1 MGYLFKNQQFFGIV
15 ERAANVG
22 HGKGTY
28 TIELFSADFPQFFKS
43 ETDDDGVVTYTPFL
57 PETVLQTIIDQAN
70 AALQPDKWL
79 DGWRYAVGLYVAH
92 YATLY
97 LRSYS
102 EEPQTP
108 AQAAATGSVTGMVKS
123 ATLGDASVDYDT
135 EAVTK
140 ALEDWGDFNSTS
152 YGQQLATRA
161 RIVGM
166 GGMGII

>member
-1 MGYLFKNQQFFGIV
+1 MGCFFDGQQFFGV
-15 ERAANVG
+15 VGRAANVG

-28 TIELFSADFPQFFKS
+28 TLDLFRADFPQFFKA
-43 ETDDDGVVTYTPFL
+43 ETDDEGVTTYTPFL
-57 PETVLQTIIDQAN
+57 PETVLQEIVNQAN
-70 AALQPDKWL
+70 AALQPDKWM

-97 LRSYS
+97 LRSFS
-102 EEPQTP
+102 ENPSTP

-135 EAVTK
+135 DAVTK

-152 YGQQLATRA
+152 YGQQLATRS
-161 RIVGM
+161 RLVGM
-166 GGMGII
+166 GGMTVV

>member
-1 MGYLFKNQQFFGIV
+1 MSCFPGHQQFFGV
-15 ERAANVG
+15 VGRAANVG

-28 TIELFSADFPQFFKS
+28 TQDMFRADFPQFFKS
-43 ETDDDGVVTYTPFL
+43 ETDEGTVTYTPFL
-57 PETVLQTIIDQAN
+57 PETVLQSIIDQAN
-70 AALQPDKWL
+70 AALLPDKWL

-97 LRSYS
+97 LRGYS
-102 EEPQTP
+102 EDPQTP
-108 AQAAATGSVTGMVKS
+108 AQAAATGSVTGMVKR

-152 YGQQLATRA
+152 YGQQLATRS
-161 RIVGM
+161 RLVGM